1 MTSRRAPG
9 PWDQRFTIT
18 AEIIDA
24 VAPVRSLLP
33 DSRIL
38 YLQFQL
44 PKSSDNQNI
53 FFVGG
58 GGGNF
63 GPVSYGGKSTNRSDL
78 HSLFI
83 FLGVNFHTFCCKYIN
98 VSDGKEATLALGV
111 LHNKWHSP
119 RMRC

>member
-9 PWDQRFTIT
+9 PWDQRLTIT

-58 GGGNF
+58 GAVILAPFHMVANQLIG
-63 GPVSYGGKSTNRSDL
+63 VIYTLYLS
-78 HSLFI
+78 SL
-83 FLGVNFHTFCCKYIN
+83 V
-98 VSDGKEATLALGV
+98 
-111 LHNKWHSP
+111 
-119 RMRC
+119 